1 MTLTPELIRRLPKA
15 ELHVHLDGS
24 LRPET
29 MIDLAREQGVTL
41 PADDATAL
49 AEAVHVRSAR
59 NLDEYLERYYITVSV
74 MQTTAALERIA
85 NEFVHDLA
93 AENVRYVEVRYC
105 PALHTPALSL
115 TEAVEAPLAG
125 LQRAERET
133 GVIARLIV
141 AGLRTLPPAVSEDLA
156 RLAVDYAGDGVV
168 AFDLAGS
175 ERGHPAREHVKAFDI
190 AHRYGLP
197 CTCHAGEGDGADSVA
212 QALHLCG
219 AHRIGHG
226 TRLRE
231 DPATEEFVV
240 ENRIPL
246 EVCLT
251 SNLHTH
257 TVESVEE
264 HPIRHYLDCGCVV
277 TLNTDSR
284 LVDGTTLS
292 DEYWL
297 AHTRLDITRPEIDM
311 LIMNAFQS
319 AFLPEVEKTTLV
331 AQVRRELEEIT

>member
-1 MTLTPELIRRLPKA
+1 
-15 ELHVHLDGS
+15 
-24 LRPET
+24 
-29 MIDLAREQGVTL
+29 MIELAREQGVIL
-41 PADDATAL
+41 PADEATAL

-59 NLDEYLERYYITVSV
+59 NLEEYLERYYITVSV
-74 MQTTAALERIA
+74 MQTAAALERIA

-125 LQRAERET
+125 LKRAESET
-133 GVIARLIV
+133 GVMARLIV
-141 AGLRTLPPAVSEDLA
+141 AGLRPLPPAVSEDLA
-156 RLAVDYAGDGVV
+156 RLAVDYGGDGVV

-175 ERGHPAREHVKAFDI
+175 ELGHPAEDHVKAFDI
-190 AHRYGLP
+190 AHRHGLP
-197 CTCHAGEGDGADSVA
+197 CTCHAGEGDGAHSVA

-231 DPATEEFVV
+231 DPGIEEFVV

-246 EVCLT
+246 EMCLT

-257 TVESVEE
+257 AVESVDE

-297 AHTRLDITRPEIDM
+297 AHTRLGFTRSEIDM
-311 LIMNAFQS
+311 LILNAFQS
-319 AFLPEVEKTTLV
+319 AFLPEVEKVKLITE
-331 AQVRRELEEIT
+331 VRRELAEIT